1 LTVRHAAGGERSDL
15 ELLRGQ
21 AIAEIGRAPR
31 NLLSGSAQL
40 LSRSPAPRGGAQRIE
55 ESHAFPQW
63 RPRFGAPPSPSQPA
77 AKRKQCPGSKK
88 RIAGEVLGERGAEQR
103 LRLVL
108 PRHERPGAPEAA
120 AENRSLRT
128 PGNRLS

>member
-1 LTVRHAAGGERSDL
+1 MTVRQTVGGELSDL
-15 ELLRGQ
+15 ELLRVQ
-21 AIAEIGRAPR
+21 AMPEIGRALP

-63 RPRFGAPPSPSQPA
+63 RPRFSAATSPAQPA

-88 RIAGEVLGERGAEQR
+88 RIAGEVLGERGAKQR
-103 LRLVL
+103 LRLVV
-108 PRHERPGAPEAA
+108 PPHERPGAPEVEP
-120 AENRSLRT
+120 ENRCLRI
-128 PGNRLS
+128 PG